1 MTRRGLLHG
10 VLVLAVCNAFFLA
23 LEMPRHQ
30 GPGPDW
36 LAFEALVLAGV
47 FLLVRSPLLRR
58 LLGAGAGCL
67 LASLGVLAG
76 LDAITRLSLG
86 RPLNVYLDYPLALSV
101 YELAATT
108 LTPAAGVAIVAGLL
122 AALLVIGIG
131 GARLLTGLRPA
142 GGGRGR
148 WPGAAL
154 LVIGLAGIA
163 SVHAGPWIPHTA
175 TPGVTLMV
183 DQVAWGLRTH
193 RESRAFQALLAEDGA
208 VPATRLEALRG
219 VDVIVG
225 FIESYGTAAV
235 FDDRYGP
242 IVRPRLLALGR
253 EVDAAGLHMV
263 SGTLRSPV
271 AGGQSWLAHASALSG
286 LWVDN
291 QLRYELLLRRRRDT
305 LVQDFA
311 RTGHRT
317 AAIKP
322 AITRAWPEGRWYGF
336 DTILD
341 AEGMDYRGPAFNW
354 VTMPDQFTWWRFHEG
369 VRQASDRPVFG
380 VLSLISSHAPW
391 VPILPVLDDWER
403 LGDGAVFA
411 QWQGAGETPER
422 LWQDPERVRTHF
434 AAAVAYA
441 LEVAGGYAARYAD
454 ADTLLIVLGDHQ
466 PAPLITGPDA
476 ARTVPVHVI
485 SGDPALLAPFRERGF
500 IPGPLPATA
509 EARAGLDAL
518 RSWIHDGYAGGQ
530 SPRAACG
537 DARCGSKPSTTS
549 SSRRR

>member
-1 MTRRGLLHG
+1 MTRRGLVH
-10 VLVLAVCNAFFLA
+10 VLVVVAVCNAFFLA
-23 LEMPRHQ
+23 LEIPRHQ
-30 GPGPDW
+30 ALGHDW
-36 LAFEALVLAGV
+36 LAFEALVLIGV
-47 FLLVRSPLLRR
+47 FLMVRSPVLSRVLSVV
-58 LLGAGAGCL
+58 AACL
-67 LASLGVLAG
+67 LATLAVLAV
-76 LDAITRLSLG
+76 LDAVTRLSLG

-101 YELAATT
+101 YELAAAT
-108 LTPAAGVAIVAGLL
+108 LTPAAGAAAVAGLVT
-122 AALLVIGIG
+122 ALLVFGFG
-131 GARLLTGLRPA
+131 GARVLTGLRPED
-142 GGGRGR
+142 GSRGR
-148 WPGAAL
+148 RAGAAL
-154 LVIGLAGIA
+154 VAIGLVGIA
-163 SVHAGPWIPHTA
+163 SVHTGHWIPRTA
-175 TPGVTLMV
+175 TPGIALAV

-193 RESRAFQALLAEDGA
+193 RESRAFEALLAEHGA
-208 VPATRLEALRG
+208 ATATRLQALRG

-242 IVRPRLLALGR
+242 IVRPRLFALGQ

-291 QLRYELLLRRRRDT
+291 QLRYELLLQRQRDT
-305 LVQDFA
+305 LIQDFA

-317 AAIKP
+317 AAVKP

-354 VTMPDQFTWWRFHEG
+354 VTMPDQFTWWRFQKG
-369 VRQASDRPVFG
+369 VREAADEPVFG

-403 LGDGAVFA
+403 LGDGTVFT
-411 QWQGAGETPER
+411 QWEGAGEAPER

-434 AAAVAYA
+434 AGAVAYA

-454 ADTLLIVLGDHQ
+454 ANTLLILLGDHQ

-485 SGDPALLAPFRERGF
+485 SGDPALLAPFRARGF
-500 IPGPLPATA
+500 IPGPLPPGV
-509 EARAGLDAL
+509 EASAGLDAL
-518 RSWIHDGYAGGQ
+518 RSWIHDGYSSGQ
-530 SPRAACG
+530 SSRTDCVAS
-537 DARCGSKPSTTS
+537 RCGISPATTS